1 MDPRLEEALSR
12 PNGLPPLWNQL
23 IAMRLESASVG
34 MLHDVFQGVAY
45 GEAKMRGRFGQ
56 ILHAGIREEAMALI
70 GDPDGTLLK
79 IWLNAF
85 RYDRLQFQRMAI
97 EQLRECCNTADA
109 NE

>member
-1 MDPRLEEALSR
+1 MNPRLEDALSR

-23 IAMRLESASVG
+23 ISLRLESAAIG

-45 GEAKMRGRFGQ
+45 GEAKMRGRLGQ
-56 ILHAGIREEAMALI
+56 MLHAGIREEAMDLI
-70 GDPDGTLLK
+70 GDTDGTLLK
-79 IWLNAF
+79 VWLDAF

-97 EQLRECCNTADA
+97 EHVRGCCNSADS

>member
-1 MDPRLEEALSR
+1 MNPRLEDALSR

-23 IAMRLESASVG
+23 ISLRLESAAIG

-45 GEAKMRGRFGQ
+45 GEAKMRGRLGQ
-56 ILHAGIREEAMALI
+56 MLHAGIREEAMDLI
-70 GDPDGTLLK
+70 GDTDGTLLK
-79 IWLNAF
+79 VWLGAL

-97 EQLRECCNTADA
+97 EHVRGCCNSADS